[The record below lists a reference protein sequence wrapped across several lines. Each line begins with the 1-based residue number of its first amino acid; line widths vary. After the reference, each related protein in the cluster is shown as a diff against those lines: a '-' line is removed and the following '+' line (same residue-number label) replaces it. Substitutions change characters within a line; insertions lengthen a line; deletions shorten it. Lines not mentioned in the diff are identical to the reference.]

1 VGASRD
7 FPAAGAMAILENTHV
22 AAYLVA
28 HFVAKTASVY
38 LVVRHGVSFSDPS
51 PGGSR
56 PTSKISGGMGSPAI
70 IIDE

>member
-1 VGASRD
+1 
-7 FPAAGAMAILENTHV
+7 MAILENTHV

-38 LVVRHGVSFSDPS
+38 FVVRHGDSLSDRT
-51 PGGSR
+51 PGDSGLT
-56 PTSKISGGMGSPAI
+56 PIKSGGMGSPAI